1 MHVRRDRKRLRG
13 GEQRTYVS
21 LAHNVWGMGR
31 NGRKQA
37 RPVVFAQLGAEENL
51 QPELLV
57 GMRSALDK
65 LIEQLQARDAAKAAA
80 AGTPSPPPT
89 PAEKVVAVAS
99 RVRVHEAGL
108 RMLVSRDLG
117 VRRVV
122 EAVWQRLGLG
132 QVLNGFADQHR
143 LGFVLERVVFAMVL
157 NRLVDPGS
165 KRACNQWVKNEVW
178 FPEGEG
184 WDVHMFYR
192 ALDVLDQH
200 SDALSD
206 ALLASV
212 RRRLP
217 AEELRLL
224 LMDTTSSFFASE
236 LDDVERAQVED
247 EWSQH
252 DAGERDAPTE
262 PRPQIV
268 NEPPMRMRG
277 HSKDHRS
284 DKPQIVIG
292 LVTGSGGRALR
303 HKVYPGNRQDQK
315 ITLDLL
321 GDVRELAPRGRPVLV
336 TDSGMSGEPNL
347 AELDGMEPR
356 VDRITAVPMRSL
368 KKAEEVLSRP
378 GRWRQHPTKP
388 HVTFR
393 VVELDGSSPSDRPEV
408 FIATRNERTASRQ
421 LRTLEKNIARVEAR
435 LAKDGGRDEHGVAT
449 CRMIAKPAQRRLVR
463 ESATGRRLLLN
474 QDSIRHERRLA
485 GVHVLRT
492 TLVDIDPVDVL
503 TAYQGLLAVEDDF
516 HQFKGP
522 LMLRPMH
529 HRRADRIRAH
539 VLVCMLA
546 LAVKQEIERL
556 AELPFA
562 EVERAVK
569 KVTAAR
575 MQDGDREFWLRSEWS
590 PEAAPILEKLG
601 VRRGPRSWAATSGS
615 KDLEGPDES

>member
-1 MHVRRDRKRLRG
+1 MHVRRDRKRLRS

-31 NGRKQA
+31 NGRKLA

-51 QPELLV
+51 DPELLV
-57 GMRSALDK
+57 GMRGALDK
-65 LIEQLQARDAAKAAA
+65 LIEQLRARDAAKAGTAAPPPEPPAENVVAA
-80 AGTPSPPPT
+80 AS
-89 PAEKVVAVAS
+89 KVRA
-99 RVRVHEAGL
+99 HEAGL
-108 RMLVSRDLG
+108 RMLASRDLG

-122 EAVWQRLGLG
+122 EAVWKRLGVDE
-132 QVLNGFADQHR
+132 VLNGFADQHR

-157 NRLVDPGS
+157 NRLVDPSS
-165 KRACNQWVKNEVW
+165 KRACNQWVKDEVW
-178 FPEGEG
+178 FPEAEG

-200 SDALSD
+200 SEALSD
-206 ALLASV
+206 ALLTSV

-247 EWSQH
+247 EWAEH
-252 DAGERDAPTE
+252 DNGERDAPTE
-262 PRPQIV
+262 PRPQVV
-268 NEPPMRMRG
+268 NKPPVRMRG
-277 HSKDHRS
+277 HSKDHRA

-315 ITLDLL
+315 ITIDLL
-321 GDVRELAPRGRPVLV
+321 GEVRALAPRGRPVLV
-336 TDSGMSGEPNL
+336 TDSGMGGEPNL
-347 AELDGMEPR
+347 AALDAMEPR

-368 KKAEEVLSRP
+368 KKAEEMLSRP
-378 GRWRQHPTKP
+378 GRWRQHPTKR

-393 VVELDGSSPSDRPEV
+393 VVELEGSSPSDRPEV
-408 FIATRNERTASRQ
+408 FIATRNQHTASRQ
-421 LRTLEKNIARVEAR
+421 VRTLEKNIARVQAR

-463 ESATGRRLLLN
+463 ESADGRRLLLD
-474 QDSIRHERRLA
+474 QDAIRHERRLA

-492 TLVDIDPVDVL
+492 TLVNIDPVDVL
-503 TAYQGLLAVEDDF
+503 SAYQGLLSVEEDF

-522 LMLRPMH
+522 LLLRPMH

-539 VLVCMLA
+539 VMVCMLA
-546 LAVKQEIERL
+546 LVVKQEIERL

-562 EVERAVK
+562 EVARAVK
-569 KVTAAR
+569 KVTASR
-575 MQDGDREFWLRSEWS
+575 MQDGDREFWLRTEWS
-590 PEAAPILEKLG
+590 DESGPLLDRLG
-601 VRRGPRSWAATSGS
+601 VRRGPRTWAATAGS
-615 KDLEGPDES
+615 KDLEAQEDT